1 MHTLPIDA
9 LRRGRCRYLTNHR
22 TMPRASKQRHFVI
35 QDRSPVAHI
44 IGKAAIL
51 INPCVTQAQPQ
62 TINNSV
68 RRADVAVPVK
78 VIAARFDSQPG
89 VAPERRQ
96 GFEPPFESGKQ
107 GQFERRYIE
116 TLSDQALC
124 ILHSVHDRLFLA
136 DVVRAGGET
145 LW

>member
-1 MHTLPIDA
+1 MPIPDKPQDYAARLKATA
-9 LRRGRCRYLTNHR
+9 LRNSRSLASRAHHR
-22 TMPRASKQRHFVI
+22 QSGHPDQPLRDAGATTDHQQQR
-35 QDRSPVAHI
+35 SSGGCP
-44 IGKAAIL
+44 
-51 INPCVTQAQPQ
+51 
-62 TINNSV
+62 
-68 RRADVAVPVK
+68 AVPVK